1 MTAKDIK
8 NNNDSGASNEAD
20 LNVAIP
26 ATGLDTVAVVTED
39 VAGAVP
45 VVAAAAV
52 PAVSTSKFTQGRK
65 MRGDPA
71 RRGGRGGTGAPQQG
85 GPGRGGPRGARSG
98 DRERV
103 KPEFDSKI
111 IDIRRVT
118 RVTSGGRRMNFSVAV
133 VAGDHKGRVGV
144 GLGKGIDTAGSVEKA
159 TREAKKN
166 MIRIPLSPQMTI
178 PHAVEA
184 KYGSAM
190 IKIFPARGSG
200 VVAGSS
206 ARAVIELAGIKD
218 ICAKFLSGSKNRL
231 NNARATIEALKKLS
245 KSPRFGA
252 KIKAPVARPFEE
264 SKSSPQTPKG
274 ESENISPLKRA

>member
-8 NNNDSGASNEAD
+8 SNNDVVD
-20 LNVAIP
+20 LKIP
-26 ATGLDTVAVVTED
+26 STGID
-39 VAGAVP
+39 VAEIISATTNGVHE
-45 VVAAAAV
+45 
-52 PAVSTSKFTQGRK
+52 VSTEINKETTAPVANKITPGRK

-71 RRGGRGGTGAPQQG
+71 RRGGSSGPQ
-85 GPGRGGPRGARSG
+85 GRGGQRGGGGRG
-98 DRERV
+98 EPRERV

-144 GLGKGIDTAGSVEKA
+144 GLGKSIDTASAVEKA

-166 MIRIPLSPQMTI
+166 LIKVPLSAQMTI

-184 KYGSAM
+184 KYASARIM
-190 IKIFPARGSG
+190 IFPARGRG
-200 VVAGSS
+200 VVVGSS

-218 ICAKFLSGSKNRL
+218 VCAKFLSGSKNRL
-231 NNARATIEALKKLS
+231 NNAKVTIEALKKLS
-245 KSPRFGA
+245 KVSRTTLTN
-252 KIKAPVARPFEE
+252 KQVK
-264 SKSSPQTPKG
+264 
-274 ESENISPLKRA
+274 